1 MAVFAALKVKS
12 WIKDVTDMKNCKNRL
27 VLLLIVLLL
36 FQGAISCG
44 NRSQVVN
51 YEMPKQAAHTLS
63 FFGNK

>member
-36 FQGAISCG
+36 FREPFLAEIAV
-44 NRSQVVN
+44 R
-51 YEMPKQAAHTLS
+51 L
-63 FFGNK
+63 